1 MAHCLRPLA
10 FQFEFI
16 HQIHRRA
23 TAHTRRV
30 NIFRQGISAATLLQL
45 VADLS
50 WLFIAGVLVIR
61 FNEQLTI
68 PINSVAGPAL
78 VFAVVIVTL
87 NIAFGMYRRADKLTS
102 STYLVRMFLVP
113 AIGVPL
119 AYLIVDVLPTGR
131 LLQDNVGTAVLVAI
145 GGLLLIRHVVVLP
158 LVANL
163 VPHRVL
169 VLGTGP
175 EARLVE
181 ASLSAA
187 NLPGM
192 NLVGFFALDKVKEM
206 VVSPQ
211 RVIAKGGPLEQA
223 VRQLRIN
230 EIIVAVRQQRGGV
243 LPLRSLLDCRLNGV
257 RVTDL
262 SRFFER
268 VHGQVPI
275 ESLKASWLIYGS
287 GYRQNWRRTFMKR
300 VFDVIVAAILLVVT
314 FPIMLLTAIL
324 IVLEDGEPIIYRQER
339 VGARGTTF
347 TLLKFRSMAK
357 NAEIDGKASWASV
370 NDARITRVGRFLRRT
385 RIDEL
390 PQLLNVLKGEMSFV
404 GPRPERP
411 EFVAMLTEQIPFY
424 AVRHSVKPGLTGWAQ
439 VRYSYGATVE
449 QSVEKL
455 EYDLY
460 YVKNH
465 TLVLDLV
472 ILLETVRVVL
482 LGEGAR

>member
-1 MAHCLRPLA
+1 M
-10 FQFEFI
+10 
-16 HQIHRRA
+16 
-23 TAHTRRV
+23 
-30 NIFRQGISAATLLQL
+30 NGIFRQGISAATLFQL

-61 FNEQLTI
+61 FNEQLAI
-68 PINSVAGPAL
+68 PINSVAGPSL

-87 NIAFGMYRRADKLTS
+87 NIAFGMYQRADKLTS
-102 STYLVRMFLVP
+102 STYLVRILLVP
-113 AIGVPL
+113 VIGVPL

-131 LLQDNVGTAVLVAI
+131 LLQENLGMAVLVAL
-145 GGLLLIRHVVVLP
+145 GGLLLLRHVVVLP
-158 LVANL
+158 MVANL

-192 NLVGFFALDKVKEM
+192 TLVGFFALDKVKEM

-211 RVIAKGGPLEQA
+211 RVIARNSPLAQT

-243 LPLRSLLDCRLNGV
+243 LPLRSLLDCRLDGV

-262 SRFFER
+262 SHFFER

-300 VFDVIVAAILLVVT
+300 VFDVLVAAALLAVT
-314 FPIMLLTAIL
+314 FPIMLVTAIA
-324 IVLEDGEPIIYRQER
+324 IWLEDGAPVIYRQQR
-339 VGARGTTF
+339 VGARGATF

-357 NAEIDGKASWASV
+357 NAEQDGKASWATV
-370 NDARITRVGRFLRRT
+370 NDARVTRVGRFLRRT

-390 PQLLNVLKGEMSFV
+390 PQLINVLKGEMSFV

-411 EFVAMLTEQIPFY
+411 EFVAMLTDQIPFY

-449 QSVEKL
+449 QSVKKL

-465 TLVLDLV
+465 TLILDLV

>member
-1 MAHCLRPLA
+1 MNS
-10 FQFEFI
+10 
-16 HQIHRRA
+16 
-23 TAHTRRV
+23 V
-30 NIFRQGISAATLLQL
+30 FRQGVSTATLLQL
-45 VADLS
+45 LADLS
-50 WLFIAGVLVIR
+50 WLFVAGIVVIR
-61 FNEQLTI
+61 FNEQLAV
-68 PINSVAGPAL
+68 PLQSVVAPAL
-78 VFAVVIVTL
+78 VFATVIVLL

-102 STYLVRMFLVP
+102 STYLVRMLLVP

-119 AYLIVDVLPTGR
+119 AYLIVSALPTGR
-131 LLQDNVGTAVLVAI
+131 LLQNNLGMAVLVAI
-145 GGLLLIRHVVVLP
+145 GGLLLIRHLLVLP
-158 LVANL
+158 LMANL
-163 VPHRVL
+163 APHRVL

-192 NLVGFFALDKVKEM
+192 NLVGFFALDKVGEM
-206 VVSPQ
+206 AVSPQ
-211 RVIAKGGPLEQA
+211 RVIARGGPLEQA
-223 VRQLRIN
+223 VRQLKIN

-243 LPLRSLLDCRLNGV
+243 LPLRSLLDCRLDGV

-275 ESLKASWLIYGS
+275 ESLKVSWLIYGN

-300 VFDVIVAAILLVVT
+300 VFDIIAAAFLLVLT
-314 FPIMLLTAIL
+314 LPIMLMAALLIL
-324 IVLEDGEPIIYRQER
+324 FEDGGPVIYRQKR
-339 VGARGTTF
+339 VGARGATF
-347 TLLKFRSMAK
+347 TLLKFRSMRK
-357 NAEIDGKASWASV
+357 NAEMDGKASWAAV
-370 NDARITRVGRFLRRT
+370 NDSRITQVGKFLRRT

-390 PQLLNVLKGEMSFV
+390 PQLLNVLRGEMSFV

-449 QSVEKL
+449 QSVKKL

>member
-1 MAHCLRPLA
+1 
-10 FQFEFI
+10 
-16 HQIHRRA
+16 
-23 TAHTRRV
+23 V
-30 NIFRQGISAATLLQL
+30 NSIFRQGVSAATLFQL

-50 WLFIAGVLVIR
+50 WLFIALIVVIR
-61 FNEQLTI
+61 FNEQFSI
-68 PINSVAGPAL
+68 PIDSVIAPAL
-78 VFAVVIVTL
+78 VFAVVIVLL

-102 STYLVRMFLVP
+102 STYLVRVLLVP

-119 AYLIVDVLPTGR
+119 AYVIADVLPSGR
-131 LLQDNVGTAVLVAI
+131 LLQEHVGMVVLVSLS
-145 GGLLLIRHVVVLP
+145 GLLLLRHVVVLP
-158 LVANL
+158 LVASL
-163 VPHRVL
+163 APHRIL
-169 VLGTGP
+169 VIGTGP

-187 NLPGM
+187 SLPGM
-192 NLVGFFALDKVKEM
+192 NLVGFFALDKVPEM
-206 VVSPQ
+206 AVSPQ
-211 RVIAKGGPLEQA
+211 RVIARGGLLEQA

-230 EIIVAVRQQRGGV
+230 EIIIAVRQQRGGV
-243 LPLRSLLDCRLNGV
+243 LPLRSLLNCRLDGV

-275 ESLKASWLIYGS
+275 ESLKVSWLIYGN
-287 GYRQNWRRTFMKR
+287 GYRQTWFRTAVKR
-300 VFDVIVAAILLVVT
+300 LFDIAAATVLLVLTLPIMLLASAAILLQ
-314 FPIMLLTAIL
+314 
-324 IVLEDGEPIIYRQER
+324 DGAPVIYRQRR
-339 VGARGTTF
+339 VGARGATF

-357 NAEIDGKASWASV
+357 DAEQDGKASWASV
-370 NDARITRVGRFLRRT
+370 NDARVTAVGRVLRRT

-411 EFVAMLTEQIPFY
+411 EFVATLTEQIPFY
-424 AVRHSVKPGLTGWAQ
+424 SVRHSVKPGLTGWAQ

-449 QSVEKL
+449 QSVKKL

>member
-1 MAHCLRPLA
+1 MNGL
-10 FQFEFI
+10 
-16 HQIHRRA
+16 
-23 TAHTRRV
+23 
-30 NIFRQGISAATLLQL
+30 FRQGITSATLLQL

-50 WLFIAGVLVIR
+50 WLFLAGIFAIR
-61 FNEQLTI
+61 FNERLVI
-68 PINSVAGPAL
+68 PMQSVAAPAL
-78 VFAVVIVTL
+78 VFAVVIVLL

-102 STYLVRMFLVP
+102 STYLVRIVLVP

-119 AYLIVDVLPTGR
+119 AWLIADVLPTGR
-131 LLQDNVGTAVLVAI
+131 LLQNNLGTAVVVAV
-145 GGLLLIRHVVVLP
+145 GGLLLIRHAVVLP

-192 NLVGFFALDKVKEM
+192 NLVGFFALDKVHEM
-206 VVSPQ
+206 AVSSQ
-211 RVIAKGGPLEQA
+211 RVIARGGPLEQVA
-223 VRQLRIN
+223 RQLRID

-243 LPLRSLLDCRLNGV
+243 LPLRSLLDCRLGGV

-275 ESLKASWLIYGS
+275 ESLKVSWLIYGN

-300 VFDVIVAAILLVVT
+300 VFDILVAAVLLVLTLPIMFIVALMIL
-314 FPIMLLTAIL
+314 
-324 IVLEDGEPIIYRQER
+324 LEDGGPIVYRQQR
-339 VGARGTTF
+339 VGARGAVF
-347 TLLKFRSMAK
+347 TLLKFRSMSK
-357 NAEIDGKASWASV
+357 NAEKGNAVWASV
-370 NDARITRVGRFLRRT
+370 NDDRVTRVGKFLRRT
-385 RIDEL
+385 RVDEL

-411 EFVAMLTEQIPFY
+411 EFVAMLTERIPFY

-449 QSVEKL
+449 QSVKKL

>member
-1 MAHCLRPLA
+1 M
-10 FQFEFI
+10 
-16 HQIHRRA
+16 
-23 TAHTRRV
+23 
-30 NIFRQGISAATLLQL
+30 NSIFRLGVSTATLLQL

-50 WLFIAGVLVIR
+50 WLFVAGVIAIR

-68 PINSVAGPAL
+68 PFQSVFAPAL
-78 VFAVVIVTL
+78 VFAVVIVLL

-102 STYLVRMFLVP
+102 STYLVRMLIVP

-119 AYLIVDVLPTGR
+119 AYLIVSVLPTGR
-131 LLQDNVGTAVLVAI
+131 LLQNNLGMAMLVAI
-145 GGLLLIRHVVVLP
+145 GGLLLIRHLLVLP

-163 VPHRVL
+163 APHRVL

-192 NLVGFFALDKVKEM
+192 NLVGFYALDKVHDM
-206 VVSPQ
+206 AVSPQ
-211 RVIAKGGPLEQA
+211 RVIARGGTLEGI

-243 LPLRSLLDCRLNGV
+243 LPLRSLLDCRLDGV

-275 ESLKASWLIYGS
+275 ESLKVSWLIYGN

-300 VFDVIVAAILLVVT
+300 VFDIVVAAILLVLSL
-314 FPIMLLTAIL
+314 PIMLMATLLIL
-324 IVLEDGEPIIYRQER
+324 FEDGGPVVYRQQR
-339 VGARGTTF
+339 VGARGATF
-347 TLLKFRSMAK
+347 TLLKFRSMRK
-357 NAEIDGKASWASV
+357 NAEKDGKASWATV
-370 NDARITRVGRFLRRT
+370 NDSRVTQVGKFLRRT

-390 PQLLNVLKGEMSFV
+390 PQLLNVLRGEMSFV

-449 QSVEKL
+449 QSVKKL

>member
-1 MAHCLRPLA
+1 M
-10 FQFEFI
+10 
-16 HQIHRRA
+16 
-23 TAHTRRV
+23 
-30 NIFRQGISAATLLQL
+30 NGIFRQGLSAATLLQL

-50 WLFIAGVLVIR
+50 WLFVAGLLVMR
-61 FNEQLTI
+61 FNEALAVPLHTI
-68 PINSVAGPAL
+68 VAPAL
-78 VFAVVIVTL
+78 VFAVIIVLL
-87 NIAFGMYRRADKLTS
+87 NVAFGMYRRADKLTS
-102 STYLVRMFLVP
+102 STYLVRMLLVP

-119 AYLIVDVLPTGR
+119 AYLLVSVLPTGR
-131 LLQDNVGTAVLVAI
+131 LLQANVGMAVLVAV
-145 GGLLLIRHVVVLP
+145 GGLLVIRHLLVLP

-163 VPHRVL
+163 APHRVL

-192 NLVGFFALDKVKEM
+192 SLVGFYALDKVADM
-206 VVSPQ
+206 AVSTQ
-211 RVIAKGGPLEQA
+211 RVIARGGTLEQV

-243 LPLRSLLDCRLNGV
+243 LPLRSLLDCRLDGV

-268 VHGQVPI
+268 VHGQVPL
-275 ESLKASWLIYGS
+275 ESLKVSWLIYGN

-300 VFDVIVAAILLVVT
+300 VFDIVVAAILLVLT
-314 FPIMLLTAIL
+314 LPIMVVTALLIL
-324 IVLEDGEPIIYRQER
+324 FEDGAPVIYRQQR
-339 VGARGTTF
+339 VGARGATF
-347 TLLKFRSMAK
+347 TLLKFRSMRK
-357 NAEIDGKASWASV
+357 NAEAGGKASWASV
-370 NDARITRVGRFLRRT
+370 NDSRITRIGRFLRRT
-385 RIDEL
+385 RVDEL
-390 PQLLNVLKGEMSFV
+390 PQLINVLRGEMSFV

-439 VRYSYGATVE
+439 VRYSYGATIE
-449 QSVEKL
+449 QSVKKL

-465 TLVLDLV
+465 TLFLDLV